1 MLRKIAPFIL
11 IIIGIIGFFFLV
23 GMPQAIAFKLLKET
37 TGPIENGTFIFL
49 FLGAAFCLWRF
60 LKIHKARLFWLE
72 FGIIF
77 YAMGLR
83 ELDPHR
89 VLKDFNFLNGDFYA
103 NPHIHLAFKLF
114 FAVSLFCLFGTFLHF
129 FLRNFPLFIN
139 SLKKKQTWTFTAIG
153 FLAAE
158 FIASTHHKLVYF
170 VFTSFFG
177 VAQENLGFFVRA
189 LEEPFE
195 LIAALLLCLAA
206 IQIPPS
212 SPQYIQ
218 SA

>member
-72 FGIIF
+72 FGII
-77 YAMGLR
+77 
-83 ELDPHR
+83 
-89 VLKDFNFLNGDFYA
+89 FYA

-195 LIAALLLCLAA
+195 LIAALLLCLVA